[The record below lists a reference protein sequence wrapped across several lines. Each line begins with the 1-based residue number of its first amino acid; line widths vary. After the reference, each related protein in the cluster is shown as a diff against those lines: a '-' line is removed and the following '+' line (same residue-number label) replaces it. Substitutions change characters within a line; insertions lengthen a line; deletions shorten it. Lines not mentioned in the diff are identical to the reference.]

1 MSSAQT
7 TDITCQQA
15 RQSHHPKVVS
25 TTIWPLKIIP
35 IFCTLLA
42 LTFCCTLETLLE
54 KSLGCCN
61 GLDELYSL
69 EQKEKF
75 LKDPES
81 HLLLT
86 TCPKRA
92 RMNKRGKMG
101 QSSASENQLCKDKI
115 TLKKA
120 HKSTGTL
127 SNFSDWNSCICILQM
142 PEPTNSN
149 PVLTGKSA
157 WAEDKYLLEIFCCQ
171 SLDHLFPIQL
181 QVQKNCLQGWRFSLS
196 SERLHKQN
204 WFPSLKNLEDHQSS
218 ETWNRVR
225 FWCCWRRNGDRLHCA
240 HAVAS
245 SERWPAALRLP
256 RFSPNNCPTRCNFF
270 FFFRF

>member
-1 MSSAQT
+1 MFSAQT

-25 TTIWPLKIIP
+25 TTIWQLKTIP

-69 EQKEKF
+69 EQEEKI

-92 RMNKRGKMG
+92 RMNTQGKMG
-101 QSSASENQLCKDKI
+101 QASASENQLCKDKI
-115 TLKKA
+115 TLKRITNLLG
-120 HKSTGTL
+120 HSQ
-127 SNFSDWNSCICILQM
+127 NFSDWNSCICILQM
-142 PEPTNSN
+142 PESTNSN
-149 PVLTGKSA
+149 LVLTGKSA
-157 WAEDKYLLEIFCCQ
+157 WAEDKNLSEICCQ
-171 SLDHLFPIQL
+171 SVDHLFSHSIASAEKLP
-181 QVQKNCLQGWRFSLS
+181 S
-196 SERLHKQN
+196 RLEILTKQRTLTQAN
-204 WFPSLKNLEDHQSS
+204 WFPSLS
-218 ETWNRVR
+218 EKAGWSPV
-225 FWCCWRRNGDRLHCA
+225 FRNMEL
-240 HAVAS
+240 
-245 SERWPAALRLP
+245 L
-256 RFSPNNCPTRCNFF
+256 
-270 FFFRF
+270 

>member
-7 TDITCQQA
+7 TDITFQQA

-25 TTIWPLKIIP
+25 TRIWPLKTIP
-35 IFCTLLA
+35 IFFTLLA

-54 KSLGCCN
+54 KSLGCCD

-69 EQKEKF
+69 EQEENF
-75 LKDPES
+75 LKYPES

-92 RMNKRGKMG
+92 RMNTQGKMG
-101 QSSASENQLCKDKI
+101 QASASENQLCKRQNHPKR
-115 TLKKA
+115 A
-120 HKSTGTL
+120 HKFTGTL

-149 PVLTGKSA
+149 PVVTGKSA
-157 WAEDKYLLEIFCCQ
+157 WAEDKNLLEICCQ

-204 WFPSLKNLEDHQSS
+204 WFPSLS
-218 ETWNRVR
+218 EKAGRSPV
-225 FWCCWRRNGDRLHCA
+225 FRNMEL
-240 HAVAS
+240 
-245 SERWPAALRLP
+245 L
-256 RFSPNNCPTRCNFF
+256 
-270 FFFRF
+270 